1 VAVKRSGE
9 TLESPPMADDWR
21 LRISF
26 RGDSRA
32 DELRERLE
40 ATDLEHTLEDTFADR
55 VAVSADDDEVFAYTG
70 TREQAERVAELVG
83 SLAAER
89 GWQVESE
96 LRHWHPTAED
106 WEDPD
111 RPLPSAGTE
120 QAAEHAALIDRE
132 REDSTQT
139 GHPEFEVR
147 VKFHSHH
154 AAVEFADRLERE
166 GLTLVRRWHFL
177 LVGAPDEDSAQA
189 LAERIR
195 AEAPPGTVVISEGTQ
210 LTVAEGS
217 GGNPFAY
224 LGGLGG

>member
-1 VAVKRSGE
+1 
-9 TLESPPMADDWR
+9 MADDWR

-40 ATDLEHTLEDTFADR
+40 ATDLEHTLEDAFGDR
-55 VAVSADDDEVFAYTG
+55 VAVSADGDEVFAYTG
-70 TREQAERVAELVG
+70 TRQQAERVADVVRSE
-83 SLAAER
+83 AAKL
-89 GWQVESE
+89 GWQVDLE
-96 LRHWHPTAED
+96 LRRWHPTAED

-111 RPLPSAGTE
+111 KPLPSTE
-120 QAAEHAALIDRE
+120 TQRAAEHAALIERE
-132 REDSTQT
+132 REESTQT

-154 AAVEFADRLERE
+154 TAVEFADRLERE

-177 LVGAPDEDSAQA
+177 LIGAPDEDSARA

-195 AEAPPGTVVISEGTQ
+195 EEAPPGTVVISEATQ

>member
-1 VAVKRSGE
+1 
-9 TLESPPMADDWR
+9 MADDWR

-40 ATDLEHTLEDTFADR
+40 ATDLEHTLEAAFGDR

-70 TREQAERVAELVG
+70 TREQAGAVGELVR
-83 SLAAER
+83 SVASEN
-89 GWQVESE
+89 GWQVDLE
-96 LRHWHPTAED
+96 LRRWHPTAEA

-111 RPLPSAGTE
+111 QALPSTE
-120 QAAEHAALIDRE
+120 PERAAERSALIDRE
-132 REDSTQT
+132 REESTET

-147 VKFHSHH
+147 VKFHSHR
-154 AAVEFADRLERE
+154 AAVEFADTLERE

-177 LVGAPDEDSAQA
+177 LVGAPDEDSARA

-195 AEAPPGTVVISEGTQ
+195 AEAPPGTVVISEATQ

>member
-1 VAVKRSGE
+1 
-9 TLESPPMADDWR
+9 MADDWR

-26 RGDSRA
+26 QGNTRA

-40 ATDLEHTLEDTFADR
+40 ATDLEHTLEDRFADR
-55 VAVSADDDEVFAYTG
+55 VAVSADDTDVFAYAG
-70 TREQAERVAELVG
+70 TREQAEAVAELVR
-83 SLAAER
+83 SVTAEQ
-89 GWQVESE
+89 GWPVELE
-96 LRHWHPTAED
+96 LRRWHPTAED

-111 RPLPSAGTE
+111 KPLPGTDAE
-120 QAAEHAALIDRE
+120 QQAERAELIERE
-132 REDSTQT
+132 REESTEL

-154 AAVEFADRLERE
+154 AAVEFADRLEQE
-166 GLTLVRRWHFL
+166 GLTVVRRWHFL
-177 LVGAPDEDSAQA
+177 LVGAPDEDSAGA
-189 LAERIR
+189 LAARIR
-195 AEAPPGTVVISEGTQ
+195 EEAPPGTVVVSEGTQ

>member
-1 VAVKRSGE
+1 
-9 TLESPPMADDWR
+9 MADDWR

-26 RGDSRA
+26 QGNSRA

-40 ATDLEHTLEDTFADR
+40 ATDLEHTLEDRFADR
-55 VAVSADDDEVFAYTG
+55 VAVSADDTEVFAYAG
-70 TREQAERVAELVG
+70 HPRAGRGGGGARPLG
-83 SLAAER
+83 HRRAGMARRAASCR
-89 GWQVESE
+89 
-96 LRHWHPTAED
+96 RWHPTAED

-111 RPLPSAGTE
+111 KPLPGTDAE
-120 QAAEHAALIDRE
+120 QQAERAELIERE
-132 REDSTQT
+132 REESTET

-154 AAVEFADRLERE
+154 AAVEFADRLEQE
-166 GLTLVRRWHFL
+166 GLTVVRRWHFL
-177 LVGAPDEDSAQA
+177 LVGAPDEDSAGA
-189 LAERIR
+189 LAARIR
-195 AEAPPGTVVISEGTQ
+195 EEAPPGTVVVSEGTQ

>member
-1 VAVKRSGE
+1 
-9 TLESPPMADDWR
+9 MADDWR

-26 RGDSRA
+26 QGDSRA

-40 ATDLEHTLEDTFADR
+40 ATDLEHTLEDRFQDR
-55 VAVSADDDEVFAYTG
+55 VAVSADDDEVFAYAG
-70 TREQAERVAELVG
+70 TREQVEAVGELVR
-83 SLAAER
+83 SEATEH
-89 GWQVESE
+89 GWQVELE
-96 LRHWHPTAED
+96 LRRWHPTAED

-111 RPLPSAGTE
+111 NPLPTTDADK
-120 QAAEHAALIDRE
+120 AAEHAALIERE
-132 REDSTQT
+132 RQESAAS

-154 AAVEFADRLERE
+154 VAVEFADRLEQE
-166 GLTLVRRWHFL
+166 GFAVARRWHFL
-177 LVGAPDEDSAQA
+177 LVGAPDEDTANA

-195 AEAPPGTVVISEGTQ
+195 QQAPPGTVVNSEGSQ

-224 LGGLGG
+224 FGGLGG

>member
-1 VAVKRSGE
+1 
-9 TLESPPMADDWR
+9 MADDWR

-26 RGDSRA
+26 LGDSRA

-40 ATDLEHTLEDTFADR
+40 ATDLEHTLEAQFGDR

-70 TREQAERVAELVG
+70 TREQAERVGELVR
-83 SLAAER
+83 SVATKLDWR
-89 GWQVESE
+89 VDTE
-96 LRHWHPTAED
+96 LRRWHPTAED

-111 RPLPSAGTE
+111 KPLPRTE
-120 QAAEHAALIDRE
+120 AERAAEHAALIERE
-132 REDSTQT
+132 REDSAET

-154 AAVEFADRLERE
+154 AAVDFADQLERE

-177 LVGAPDEDSAQA
+177 LVGAPDEDSARA

>member
-1 VAVKRSGE
+1 
-9 TLESPPMADDWR
+9 MADDWR

-26 RGDSRA
+26 HGDSRA

-40 ATDLEHTLEDTFADR
+40 ATDLEHTLEDAFQDR
-55 VAVSADDDEVFAYTG
+55 VAVSADDNEVFAYTG
-70 TREQAERVAELVG
+70 TREQAERVAELV
-83 SLAAER
+83 SSQAAER
-89 GWQVESE
+89 DWQVDLE
-96 LRHWHPTAED
+96 LRRWHPTAEV

-111 RPLPSAGTE
+111 KPLPATDTDT
-120 QAAEHAALIDRE
+120 AAEHAALIERE
-132 REDSTQT
+132 REESAEA

-147 VKFHSHH
+147 VKFHSHRD
-154 AAVEFADRLERE
+154 AVEFADRLEQE
-166 GLTLVRRWHFL
+166 GLVVVRRWHFL
-177 LVGAPDEDSAQA
+177 LVGAPDEDSATA

>member
-1 VAVKRSGE
+1 
-9 TLESPPMADDWR
+9 MADDWR

-40 ATDLEHTLEDTFADR
+40 ATDLEHTLEAAFADR
-55 VAVSADDDEVFAYTG
+55 VAVSADDDEVFAYAG
-70 TREQAERVAELVG
+70 TREQAEAVGELVR
-83 SLAAER
+83 SQAAER
-89 GWQVESE
+89 GWEVDLE
-96 LRHWHPTAED
+96 LRRWHPTAET

-111 RPLPSAGTE
+111 KPLPTTDADK
-120 QAAEHAALIDRE
+120 AAEHAALIERE
-132 REDSTQT
+132 REESAET

-147 VKFHSHH
+147 VKFHSHR
-154 AAVEFADRLERE
+154 AAVDFADELEQQ
-166 GLTLVRRWHFL
+166 GLAVVRRWHFL
-177 LVGAPDEDSAQA
+177 LVGAPDEDTANA

-195 AEAPPGTVVISEGTQ
+195 QQAPPGTVVNSEGSQ

-224 LGGLGG
+224 FGGLGG